1 MKSNKWSVIG
11 SALVA
16 SLLCSVNP
24 GAAEPITS
32 ANLGKTIAEYA
43 ISLVN
48 KPGLGD
54 GQSTR
59 LIEAALGV
67 TGCKPGKDNV
77 WGRALKDSE
86 KMQMGD
92 IIQFTSFR
100 IGEGR
105 VLKTFVLPPRRTVR
119 LWERTTALGNPDHTA
134 IFLEEKDGKV
144 YVAHQNVDGS
154 PEKSH
159 VRIQGFNSQAFNLAK
174 LNPRMEV
181 SGSFIVYRP
190 ELK

>member
-1 MKSNKWSVIG
+1 MKCNRWSIIG

-16 SLLCSVNP
+16 SLLCSVYP
-24 GAAEPITS
+24 GTAEPVTP
-32 ANLGKTIAEYA
+32 ANLGKTIAGYA
-43 ISLVN
+43 TSLVG

-59 LIEAALGV
+59 LVEAALGV
-67 TGCKPGKDNV
+67 TGCKPGKDKV
-77 WGRALKDSE
+77 WGRALKDGE

-92 IIQFTSFR
+92 IIQFTSFK

-105 VLKTFVLPPRRTVR
+105 VVWTRVLPYVGRVR
-119 LWERTTALGNPDHTA
+119 LFERTTALGNPDHTT

-144 YVAHQNVDGS
+144 YFVHQYPGHVPTVGGVQNL
-154 PEKSH
+154 P
-159 VRIQGFNSQAFNLAK
+159 VRIDGFNFSNK
-174 LNPRMEV
+174 V